1 MSKIRNKIRRKIPFD
16 LFSKAENV
24 STSSAEL
31 RTILR
36 LRDVVVSRVCE
47 KTLVLKLLLYL

>member
-1 MSKIRNKIRRKIPFD
+1 MSKIRNKTRRKIPFD